1 MENKVIIAT
10 LIIGAGTYLLRF
22 LPMLWSAIKI
32 KEEKTKSENSWI
44 KTLGPIFIAALLA
57 TSIVQEQNSVNLADF
72 SARLLALIIC
82 WLTYIQSKNFALAI
96 ISSILSYAG
105 VLLLISKLAI

>member
-1 MENKVIIAT
+1 MESKIITAI

-22 LPMLWSAIKI
+22 LPLLWSAIKI
-32 KEEKTKSENSWI
+32 KEEKATSESSWI
-44 KTLGPIFIAALLA
+44 KALGPIFIAALLA
-57 TSIVQEQNSVNLADF
+57 VSIVHEKNSVNLTDF
-72 SARLLALIIC
+72 SASLLALVIC

-105 VLLLISKLAI
+105 LLFLISKLAI